1 MYLIEAGIVN
11 RRFSHPF
18 GCFKKSV
25 GLIGRAGGHLS
36 GVGDQLMNGR

>member
-11 RRFSHPF
+11 RRFTHAF

-25 GLIGRAGGHLS
+25 GLIERAGGHLS
-36 GVGDQLMNGR
+36 RAGDQLMNGR